1 MSKFLGHMEADS
13 LIPVSSLVNY
23 MCSMSTMINTM
34 SERRRTENE
43 MMGFVSRAIKAMTDL
58 VIEGNR
64 VSLLPLLA
72 NTLDTGSKCASAEN
86 SATVAF

>member
-1 MSKFLGHMEADS
+1 MSKLLGHIEADS

-23 MCSMSTMINTM
+23 LCIISTMIN
-34 SERRRTENE
+34 SIIEKRPTENE

-64 VSLLPLLA
+64 VSSLPLLS
-72 NTLDTGSKCASAEN
+72 NTFQSNLNFSL
-86 SATVAF
+86 F